1 MAIMDRRDFLK
12 LVGAGG
18 VGVGAG
24 FLLAESIK
32 HPREHLIPHAVPPEE
47 FSAGIATWYNS
58 VCFMCPAGCGISVRT
73 REGRPKIIQGN
84 PSHPVS
90 QGRLCGLGQA
100 GVHALY
106 NPDRLTT
113 PLLRTAA
120 RGTGAFEPT
129 PWDDG
134 LSRLAE
140 RLRTL
145 RADGQGDRICLL
157 SEGVR
162 GHLALVFERFMEQLG
177 SKRLLHYDFAHPR
190 TLYAANERLFGEQ
203 HLPYYDLKN
212 ARYLLSFGA
221 DFLGPWISPVHHS
234 LGYGHSRQGR
244 AGVRGRF
251 VQIEPRMSLS
261 GAAADE
267 WIAARPGTEGLL
279 ALGLAHRIVSEGRYR
294 GADRDDWAEH
304 LSRYSPERVAG
315 ETGVSQ
321 STIARLADDF
331 AQTQPGLAIGGG
343 AAGNHTNGVDILVA
357 VNALNYLVGNLGAP
371 GGVVFNPPPVIAA
384 PQRQAGYRTMLELAQ
399 DARDGRIEVL
409 IVSKTNPVFALPAAA
424 GFAEALARIPLIVS
438 LSSFMDETTALADLI
453 LPSHTYLESWGDDF
467 PEPGVGFPVG
477 AIAQP
482 VVSPLYDTRASGDI
496 ILGLAQQL
504 GLGDALPWK
513 NMEDCLRQGW
523 REIHQRGALDNDA
536 ASFETFWNSVLQAGV
551 WGQDAHRE
559 RPAGAIGASVIDA
572 LNVEAALSPTLPRSA
587 GEGASAAYPFYF
599 HPYLSAALHDGRG
612 ANLPWMQELP
622 DPLTSIVYGSWV
634 ELNPVAAKQ
643 LGVTDGDI
651 VEVES
656 VHGRLSTP
664 VCVYPAI
671 RPDVVAMPIGQGHS
685 EYGRYARH
693 RGVNPIQILAPEIE
707 PSTGALAWSATRV
720 RLVPTGRRVQVLKTD
735 GTPRELGRGIVRTTA
750 ATTTTTGADHSAGL
764 RNIPIKV
771 VSA

>member
-1 MAIMDRRDFLK
+1 MANMDRRDFLK

-32 HPREHLIPHAVPPEE
+32 HPREHLIPYVVPPEE

-120 RGTGAFEPT
+120 RGTGVYEPT
-129 PWDDG
+129 TWEDG

-140 RLRTL
+140 RLRPL
-145 RADGQGDRICLL
+145 RANGQGDRVCLL

-177 SKRLLHYDFAHPR
+177 SKRLLHYDFAYPH
-190 TLYAANERLFGEQ
+190 TLYAANQRLFGEQ
-203 HLPYYDLKN
+203 QLPYYDLKN

-221 DFLGPWISPVHHS
+221 DFLGAWISPVHHT

-244 AGVRGRF
+244 SGVRGRF

-267 WIAARPGTEGLL
+267 WIAARPGTEGVL
-279 ALGLAHRIVSEGRYR
+279 ALGLAHRIVSEGHYR
-294 GADRDDWAEH
+294 GADRDDWSNH
-304 LSRYSPERVAG
+304 LSRYSTERVAS
-315 ETGVSQ
+315 ETGVAQ
-321 STIARLADDF
+321 DTIERLADGF
-331 AQTQPGLAIGGG
+331 AQTQPSLAIGGG
-343 AAGNHTNGVDILVA
+343 AAGDHTNGVDILIA
-357 VNALNYLVGNLGAP
+357 VNTLNYLVGNLGAQ
-371 GGVVFNPPPVIAA
+371 GGLVFNPPPVVDS
-384 PQRQAGYRTMLELAQ
+384 PRRQAGYRTMLELAQ
-399 DARDGRIEVL
+399 DAGEGRIDVL

-424 GFAEALARIPLIVS
+424 KFKQALEHIPLIVS
-438 LSSFMDETTALADLI
+438 LSSFMDETTALADLV

-496 ILGLAQQL
+496 ILGVAQRL

-513 NMEDCLRQGW
+513 TMEDCLRQGW
-523 REIHQRGALDNDA
+523 REIHQRGAPDSNA
-536 ASFETFWNSVLQAGV
+536 ESFATFWDSVLQAGV
-551 WGQDAHRE
+551 WGQDAHRGT
-559 RPAGAIGASVIDA
+559 PSVAVAPSVIDG
-572 LNVEAALSPTLPRSA
+572 LNVEAAPR
-587 GEGASAAYPFYF
+587 EGASAAYPFYF
-599 HPYLSAALHDGRG
+599 HPYLSVALHDGRG

-622 DPLTSIVYGSWV
+622 DPLTSVVYGSWV
-634 ELNPVAAKQ
+634 ELNPVTAKQ
-643 LGVTDGDI
+643 LGVSDGDV

-656 VHGRLSTP
+656 MHGRISAP
-664 VCVYPAI
+664 VCVYQAI
-671 RPDVVAMPIGQGHS
+671 RPDVVAMPIGQGHG
-685 EYGRYARH
+685 EYGRYAQR
-693 RGVNPIQILAPEIE
+693 RGVNPIQILAPETE
-707 PSTGALAWSATRV
+707 PSTGALASSATRV
-720 RLVPTGRRVQVLKTD
+720 RLVATGRRVQLLRTE
-735 GTPRELGRGIVRTTA
+735 GTARELGRHIIRTTSATA
-750 ATTTTTGADHSAGL
+750 ATDHGAKL

>member
-1 MAIMDRRDFLK
+1 MANMDRRDFLK

-32 HPREHLIPHAVPPEE
+32 HPREHLIPYVVPPEE

-120 RGTGAFEPT
+120 RGTGVYEPT
-129 PWDDG
+129 TWEDG

-140 RLRTL
+140 RLRPL
-145 RADGQGDRICLL
+145 RANGQGDRVCLL

-177 SKRLLHYDFAHPR
+177 SKRLLHYDFAYPH
-190 TLYAANERLFGEQ
+190 TLYAANQRLFGEQ
-203 HLPYYDLKN
+203 QLPYYDLKN

-221 DFLGPWISPVHHS
+221 DFLGAWISPVHHT

-244 AGVRGRF
+244 SGVRGRF

-267 WIAARPGTEGLL
+267 WIAARPGTEGVL
-279 ALGLAHRIVSEGRYR
+279 ALGLAHRIVSEGHYR
-294 GADRDDWAEH
+294 GADRDDWSNH
-304 LSRYSPERVAG
+304 LSRYSAERVAS
-315 ETGVSQ
+315 ETGVAQ
-321 STIARLADDF
+321 NTIERLADGF
-331 AQTQPGLAIGGG
+331 AQTQPSLAIGGG
-343 AAGNHTNGVDILVA
+343 AAGDHTNGVDILIA
-357 VNALNYLVGNLGAP
+357 VNTLNYLVGNLGAQ
-371 GGVVFNPPPVIAA
+371 GGLVFNPPPVVDS
-384 PQRQAGYRTMLELAQ
+384 PRRQAGYRTMLELAQ
-399 DARDGRIEVL
+399 DAGEGRIDVL

-424 GFAEALARIPLIVS
+424 KFKQALEHIPLIVS
-438 LSSFMDETTALADLI
+438 LSSFMDETTALADLV

-496 ILGLAQQL
+496 ILGVAQRL

-513 NMEDCLRQGW
+513 TMEDCLRQGW
-523 REIHQRGALDNDA
+523 REIHQRGAPDSNA
-536 ASFETFWNSVLQAGV
+536 ESFATFWDSVLQAGV
-551 WGQDAHRE
+551 WGQDAHRGT
-559 RPAGAIGASVIDA
+559 PSVAVAPSVIDG
-572 LNVEAALSPTLPRSA
+572 LNVEAAPR
-587 GEGASAAYPFYF
+587 EGASAAYPFYF
-599 HPYLSAALHDGRG
+599 HPYLSVALHDGRG

-622 DPLTSIVYGSWV
+622 DPLTSVVYGSWV
-634 ELNPVAAKQ
+634 ELNPVTAKQ
-643 LGVTDGDI
+643 LGVSDGDV

-656 VHGRLSTP
+656 MHGRISAP
-664 VCVYPAI
+664 VCVYQAI
-671 RPDVVAMPIGQGHS
+671 RPDVVAMPIGQGHG
-685 EYGRYARH
+685 EYGRYAQR
-693 RGVNPIQILAPEIE
+693 RGVNPIQILAPETE
-707 PSTGALAWSATRV
+707 PSTGALASSATRV
-720 RLVPTGRRVQVLKTD
+720 RLVATGRRVQLLRTE
-735 GTPRELGRGIVRTTA
+735 GTARELGRHIIRTTSATA
-750 ATTTTTGADHSAGL
+750 ATDHGAKL

>member
-1 MAIMDRRDFLK
+1 MANMDRRDFLK

-32 HPREHLIPHAVPPEE
+32 HPREHLIPYAVPPEE
-47 FSAGIATWYNS
+47 FSQGIATWYNS

-106 NPDRLTT
+106 NPDRVTT

-129 PWDDG
+129 TWEDG
-134 LSRLAE
+134 LSRLAD
-140 RLRTL
+140 RLRPL
-145 RADGQGDRICLL
+145 RANAQGDRIGLL

-177 SKRLLHYDFAHPR
+177 SKRLLHYDFAHPH

-212 ARYLLSFGA
+212 ARYVLSFGA
-221 DFLGPWISPVHHS
+221 DFLGSWLSPVHHA
-234 LGYGHSRQGR
+234 LGYGHSRQGQS
-244 AGVRGRF
+244 GVRGRF

-267 WIAARPGTEGLL
+267 WIPARPGTEGIL
-279 ALGLAHRIVSEGRYR
+279 ALGLAHRIVSDGHYR
-294 GADRDDWAEH
+294 GTDRDDWAAH
-304 LSRYSPERVAG
+304 LSRYSTERVAS
-315 ETGVSQ
+315 ESGVPEN
-321 STIARLADDF
+321 TIARLAEAF
-331 AQTQPGLAIGGG
+331 AQTQPSLSIGG
-343 AAGNHTNGVDILVA
+343 AVGNHTNGVDILMA
-357 VNALNYLVGNLGAP
+357 VNVLNHLVGSLGAE
-371 GGVVFNPPPVIAA
+371 GGLVFNPPPVVDS
-384 PQRQAGYRTMLELAQ
+384 PPRQACYREMLELA
-399 DARDGRIEVL
+399 DNARNGRIDVL

-424 GFAEALARIPLIVS
+424 GFKDALARIPLIVS

-482 VVSPLYDTRASGDI
+482 VVSPLYDTRATGDI
-496 ILGLAQQL
+496 ILEVAQRL
-504 GLGDALPWK
+504 GLGNALPWK
-513 NMEDCLRQGW
+513 TMKDRLQQGW
-523 REIHQRGALDNDA
+523 REIHQRGAPDNSVDG
-536 ASFETFWNSVLQAGV
+536 FTTFWDSVLQAGV
-551 WGQDAHRE
+551 WGQDAHRAG
-559 RPAGAIGASVIDA
+559 PATAVRAQLIEDIKVD
-572 LNVEAALSPTLPRSA
+572 VPQFA
-587 GEGASAAYPFYF
+587 GSSDAYPFLL
-599 HPYLSAALHDGRG
+599 HPYLSNALHDGRG

-622 DPLTSIVYGSWV
+622 DPLTSVVYGSWV
-634 ELNPVAAKQ
+634 ELNPVTAKQ
-643 LGVTDGDI
+643 LGLTEGD
-651 VEVES
+651 VVAVES
-656 VHGRLSTP
+656 MHGRITAP
-664 VCVYPAI
+664 VCVYQAL
-671 RPDVVAMPIGQGHS
+671 RPDVVAMPIGQGHG
-685 EYGRYARH
+685 EYGRYAQH
-693 RGVNPIQILAPEIE
+693 RGVNPIQILAPEME

-720 RLVPTGRRVQVLKTD
+720 KLVPTGRRVQLLKTD
-735 GTPRELGRGIVRTTA
+735 GTARELGRQIVRTTTTA
-750 ATTTTTGADHSAGL
+750 AADHSAKL
-764 RNIPIKV
+764 RNISIKV